1 MKDIIFP
8 EKKDSDDSLWDVN
21 DSSVDSVYACTTTK
35 VNTNLI
41 STTNSQAHQKK
52 CVDKSQEILLD
63 NDNLNFIQEIAPE
76 TIPKEPKTT
85 QNPHLLKENSKIFI
99 VVSKSRKSES
109 DNIRK
114 KIKVKFHQYLFT
126 KTRELLKKSKKKP
139 RRFPQKFITS
149 CSRKKNKEIF
159 NLKYKELIQKSFGK
173 DESYVEP
180 NRKIVKFVEKNKAEH
195 KELYE
200 LLNTTYKDLFQQYLD
215 SPEFDALKGE
225 LSGKDGKNYA
235 DMFEKISKEYIKY
248 YYSDN
253 NSIK

>member
-1 MKDIIFP
+1 M
-8 EKKDSDDSLWDVN
+8 
-21 DSSVDSVYACTTTK
+21 
-35 VNTNLI
+35 
-41 STTNSQAHQKK
+41 
-52 CVDKSQEILLD
+52 
-63 NDNLNFIQEIAPE
+63 
-76 TIPKEPKTT
+76 
-85 QNPHLLKENSKIFI
+85 LKENSKKFI
-99 VVSKSRKSES
+99 VEKKSRKSES

-114 KIKVKFHQYLFT
+114 KIKVKFHQYLFA
-126 KTRELLKKSKKKP
+126 KTRKLLKKSKKKP

-180 NRKIVKFVEKNKAEH
+180 NQKIVKFVEKNKAEH

-215 SPEFDALKGE
+215 SPEFAALKEE
-225 LSGKDGKNYA
+225 LPEKDDEAYA
-235 DMFEKISKEYIKY
+235 YMFEKVSKEYIKY
-248 YYSDN
+248 YCSDN